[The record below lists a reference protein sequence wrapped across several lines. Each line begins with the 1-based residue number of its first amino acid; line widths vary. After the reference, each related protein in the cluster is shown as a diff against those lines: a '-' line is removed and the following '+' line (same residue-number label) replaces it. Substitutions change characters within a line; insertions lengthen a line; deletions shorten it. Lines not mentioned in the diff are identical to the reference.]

1 MYSVLISMPRPDTGA
16 GFTKF
21 RRNTMPTLNAPE
33 GAESVSVGD
42 AQYKVEGGRIEAALE
57 HVEALLAHGYTE
69 FIAEAKKIF
78 SSRKQDAGKE

>member
-1 MYSVLISMPRPDTGA
+1 MYYSILITMPRQTMGH
-16 GFTKF
+16 FTYREKH
-21 RRNTMPTLNAPE
+21 TMPILNAPE